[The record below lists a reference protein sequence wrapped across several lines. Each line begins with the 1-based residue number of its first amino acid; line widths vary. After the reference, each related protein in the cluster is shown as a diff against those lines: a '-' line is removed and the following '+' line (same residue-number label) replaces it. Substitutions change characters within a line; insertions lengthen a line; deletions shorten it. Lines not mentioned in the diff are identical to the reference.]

1 MSYFIFMAHILNN
14 QGGLCAVNVAKIT
27 YEIEIK
33 REFLGVLQPCTMTHQ
48 IMSNQK
54 TKQNNSEKQIRPI
67 QIGLLLLPAF
77 NSMALNAFIDPFR
90 AANYLAGKA
99 IYQWHYLALTG
110 QPVTASNGLTIDN
123 TTPFNQFSQK
133 LDLIVINASWTP
145 ESFQDLPLQR
155 WLRDFSDRGMMLV
168 SIDTGAFVLAYAG
181 LMDGYCGTVHY
192 EHLPSFR
199 KLFPKVQSAESL
211 YVIDRERL
219 SCCGGIASADLALEI
234 IRRQNGMALSMAVSR
249 YIFHERHRGGDEKQI
264 SHAHAPI
271 DPILPDMLRD
281 VLLLMEQ
288 NLEDVIPMPGLAQ
301 QAGVSQRQL
310 ERVFKKYLQI
320 TPKRYYLNMRLIR
333 GRALLTQTELPI
345 SEIASACGFN
355 SSEHFARSY
364 AKFFDVAPSRDR
376 EEGRIPFQ
384 FWLYQNQEK

>member
-1 MSYFIFMAHILNN
+1 MHRKRRK
-14 QGGLCAVNVAKIT
+14 VT
-27 YEIEIK
+27 YKIEIQ
-33 REFLGVLQPCTMTHQ
+33 REFLGILHTCTLTHQ

-54 TKQNNSEKQIRPI
+54 TKQNNFEKQIQPI

-77 NSMALNAFIDPFR
+77 NSMALNALIDPFR

-99 IYQWHYLALTG
+99 IYQWHYLALNER
-110 QPVTASNGLTIDN
+110 PVTASNGITVEN
-123 TTPFNQFSQK
+123 TTAFRQHSGK

-155 WLRDFSDRGMMLV
+155 WLRDASDRGTMLV
-168 SIDTGAFVLAYAG
+168 GIDTGAFVLAYAG
-181 LMDGYCGTVHY
+181 LMDGYRATVHY

-199 KLFPKVQSAESL
+199 ELFPKVEPAESL
-211 YVIDRERL
+211 YVIDRDRL
-219 SCCGGIASADLALEI
+219 SCCGGVASTDLALEL
-234 IRRQNGMALSMAVSR
+234 IRRQNGMALSTAVSR
-249 YIFHERHRGGDEKQI
+249 YIFHERHRGGDEKQL

-271 DPILPDMLRD
+271 DPILPDMLRE

-288 NLEDVIPMPGLAQ
+288 NLEDVIPMTELAQ
-301 QAGVSQRQL
+301 RAGVSQRQL

-333 GRALLTQTELPI
+333 GRALLTQTELPV

-384 FWLYQNQEK
+384 FWLYQKQEG